1 MVFKVASYRV
11 PSQSRDR
18 FVEAVREV
26 IATSAKEAGVKG
38 YRGGFDL
45 NDQEVFTL
53 TGLYES
59 EDAFNNH
66 VSAEHVT
73 KALGTIKGIDGVQF
87 MDAATFDCSEE
98 ANSAKSHV
106 GAMLG

>member
-11 PSQSRDR
+11 PAQSRDS

-26 IATSAKEAGVKG
+26 IATSQKEAGVKG

-45 NDQEVFTL
+45 NDGEVFTL

-66 VSAEHVT
+66 VAAEHVT
-73 KALGTIKGIDGVQF
+73 KALGTINGMEGVEF
-87 MDAATFDCSEE
+87 MDAATFDCTEE
-98 ANSAKSHV
+98 GNSAKTHV
-106 GAMLG
+106 GGLLH